1 MEEQDIN
8 SWVELKRAFC
18 DYVRLRGD
26 FLKKKSAIDFIRNAL
41 SVPEERGVAISLVAS
56 YPAMERIVFF
66 SQLVSLASYVNGFTE
81 ESRELILKLPREW
94 VMERI
99 EDEVS
104 GILVSAD
111 YEEYRCLLELCCELS
126 RDLMIKF
133 AKQALASEDEDIKEA
148 GADYLSR

>member
-1 MEEQDIN
+1 
-8 SWVELKRAFC
+8 
-18 DYVRLRGD
+18 
-26 FLKKKSAIDFIRNAL
+26 
-41 SVPEERGVAISLVAS
+41 
-56 YPAMERIVFF
+56 
-66 SQLVSLASYVNGFTE
+66 
-81 ESRELILKLPREW
+81 
-94 VMERI
+94 MERI